1 MQPTSRKEFVDKES
15 NTKTKA
21 QPCPDAYLVKREIA
35 ARLRKEPRTIERWM
49 RQGILPHR
57 KIGTGR
63 RATVLFSWSEVEAA
77 LKSRFGRGLV
87 Q

>member
-1 MQPTSRKEFVDKES
+1 MQHICRKDVDGQS
-15 NTKTKA
+15 NTKA
-21 QPCPDAYLVKREIA
+21 QPCLDAYLVKREVA

-87 Q
+87 E